1 MMSGSGIGS
10 GFGIGRSR
18 VGQGGAA
25 SAGGIPVRRPAGPVR
40 RLATPGMVCVLAA
53 AALTGAG
60 RASAAPALSRAAV
73 TWQQTPVQ
81 MPWGNLLAVGGDGT
95 PGNTWA
101 TGFSLT
107 DDGQA
112 TFGAAA
118 SRWDGNAW
126 VQTPV
131 PVQAA
136 GNGRTY
142 GSRLDSRVAEVT
154 PDDVWAGGDIE
165 TDAPGSGMQPLIEHW
180 DGAVWR
186 QTPADVLPAG
196 SQFYGLSAMSAHD
209 VWAGGL
215 IGDAPGLA
223 HWDGRTWTAVTPAA
237 FSGLPSYSYVTS
249 LSASGPGD
257 VWAVGAGGLSAH
269 YDGSTWQKVPLPAVG
284 GDEIWLEGVR
294 SDPVLGTWAVGYR
307 VGADGVRHSLA
318 LHAVDG
324 AWQQVSLPAAAHTQL
339 EDVAFT
345 STGPVA
351 FGYVDSA
358 ATVAAYGVTL
368 PLTSSGRGREVA
380 APAGATGING
390 ALAGPG
396 GKSVLVVGTG
406 PFGDSVFP
414 PFAART
420 TSRF

>member
-1 MMSGSGIGS
+1 VS
-10 GFGIGRSR
+10 
-18 VGQGGAA
+18 
-25 SAGGIPVRRPAGPVR
+25 
-40 RLATPGMVCVLAA
+40 AA
-53 AALTGAG
+53 A
-60 RASAAPALSRAAV
+60 AAV

-81 MPWGNLLAVGGDGT
+81 RPWGNLLAVGGDGT

-112 TFGAAA
+112 TLGAAA
-118 SRWDGNAW
+118 SRWNGTSW

-136 GNGRTY
+136 GNVRTY
-142 GSRLDSRVAEVT
+142 GSRLDSRVAVVA

-165 TDAPGSGMQPLIEHW
+165 TDAPGSGTQPLIEHW
-180 DGAVWR
+180 DGTAWH

-196 SQFYGLSAMSAHD
+196 SQFYGLYAVSADD
-209 VWAGGL
+209 VWAGGV

-237 FSGLPSYSYVTS
+237 LNGLPSFSYITS
-249 LSASGPGD
+249 VSASGPAD
-257 VWAVGAGGLSAH
+257 VWAVGAGGLSVH
-269 YDGSTWQKVPLPAVG
+269 YDGHTWKKVPLPAVG
-284 GDEIWLEGVR
+284 DDEIWLEGVR
-294 SDPVLGTWAVGYR
+294 TDPALGTWAVGYR
-307 VGADGVRHSLA
+307 VGTDHVRHPLA
-318 LHAVDG
+318 LHAVGG
-324 AWQQVSLPAAAHTQL
+324 AWHQVSLPAAASTQL

-358 ATVAAYGVTL
+358 TTLAAYGVTL
-368 PLTSSGRGREVA
+368 PLVSSARGREVPV
-380 APAGATGING
+380 PAGSTGING

-396 GKSVLVVGTG
+396 GKSVIVVGTG
-406 PFGDSVFP
+406 AFGESIFP

>member
-1 MMSGSGIGS
+1 M
-10 GFGIGRSR
+10 
-18 VGQGGAA
+18 
-25 SAGGIPVRRPAGPVR
+25 
-40 RLATPGMVCVLAA
+40 
-53 AALTGAG
+53 
-60 RASAAPALSRAAV
+60 
-73 TWQQTPVQ
+73 
-81 MPWGNLLAVGGDGT
+81 
-95 PGNTWA
+95 
-101 TGFSLT
+101 
-107 DDGQA
+107 
-112 TFGAAA
+112 
-118 SRWDGNAW
+118 
-126 VQTPV
+126 QTPV

-136 GNGRTY
+136 GNVRTY

-180 DGAVWR
+180 DGTVWR

-196 SQFYGLSAMSAHD
+196 SQFYGLSALSAHD

-269 YDGSTWQKVPLPAVG
+269 YDGSAWKRVPLPAVG

-307 VGADGVRHSLA
+307 VGPDGVRHSLA
-318 LHAVDG
+318 LHA
-324 AWQQVSLPAAAHTQL
+324 
-339 EDVAFT
+339 
-345 STGPVA
+345 
-351 FGYVDSA
+351 VDSA

-396 GKSVLVVGTG
+396 GRSVLVVGTG

>member
-1 MMSGSGIGS
+1 M
-10 GFGIGRSR
+10 
-18 VGQGGAA
+18 GAA
-25 SAGGIPVRRPAGPVR
+25 A
-40 RLATPGMVCVLAA
+40 
-53 AALTGAG
+53 
-60 RASAAPALSRAAV
+60 AAV

-95 PGNTWA
+95 AGNTWA

-107 DDGQA
+107 DDDQA
-112 TFGAAA
+112 TLGAAA
-118 SRWDGNAW
+118 FRWDGASW
-126 VQTPV
+126 VRTPV

-136 GNGRTY
+136 GNVRTY
-142 GSRLDSRVAEVT
+142 GSRLDSRVAEVA
-154 PDDVWAGGDIE
+154 PDDIWAGGDIE

-180 DGAVWR
+180 DGTVWH

-196 SQFYGLSAMSAHD
+196 SQFYGMCAPSADD
-209 VWAGGL
+209 VWAGGT
-215 IGDAPGLA
+215 IGDVPGLA

-237 FSGLPSYSYVTS
+237 LGGLPSFSYVTS

-257 VWAVGAGGLSAH
+257 VWAVGAGNLSLH
-269 YDGSTWQKVPLPAVG
+269 YDGHAWTKVPLPDVG

-294 SDPVLGTWAVGYR
+294 TDPVLGTWAVGYR
-307 VGADGVRHSLA
+307 VGDDHVRHALA
-318 LHAVDG
+318 LHAVGG
-324 AWQQVSLPAAAHTQL
+324 AWQQVPLPAAAYTQL

-358 ATVAAYGVTL
+358 TTAAAYGVTL

-380 APAGATGING
+380 VPAAAVSING

-396 GKSVLVVGTG
+396 GRGVVVVGTG
-406 PFGDSVFP
+406 PFGESIFP